1 MTNTR
6 SLLLSLATCFLATFA
21 FAQVSSEADLLVTKT
36 APAEAAAGSDVT
48 YTVEVR
54 NLGPDDAPTVTL
66 TDPIPAG
73 MTFVSATSEPA
84 FVCTTPAIGDGG
96 TISCVAA
103 TLIAGDT
110 ATFTFVV
117 SIPLQTE
124 PGTFFVNQAS
134 ATTQAVDPNDE
145 NNTGIA
151 TTTTPPPPQADLAV
165 VKSGPT
171 ATGPDTDIT
180 YTIVLSNGGP
190 AAATNVTLTDPIP
203 ADLTFVS
210 LTQTGT
216 PLTCDPLTA
225 GAGGTLSCSA
235 PTYAAGGST
244 TLSLTLHVP
253 AEPAGEYTNTATV
266 QSDSDPNPE
275 NNATTTS
282 LLVTAVDVS
291 VTKTGPAI
299 AAAGTTISY
308 TITVANA
315 GPDAAA
321 DVTLVDPLPAGTTFV
336 SMTHVGG
343 PVAACT
349 TNGTVTCAFGPLA
362 AGASSQY
369 TLTLAI
375 TTATTIS
382 NTATVSTSSFDTDPA
397 DNTATA
403 VTTVTQS
410 ADLAVVKNAAASVLA
425 GTNLTFSV
433 TATNAGPSNATA
445 VSISDTLPA
454 GTTFV
459 SATQTSGPAFTCG
472 HAAGTITCT
481 AATFDA
487 GATATFDFVVTVL
500 PGTSGLLTNTVAI
513 AASTPDPSAANNSST
528 SITTV
533 SSSADLAVI
542 KTAPPAAAVLTDVT
556 FSVTLTNLG
565 PSTAS
570 NVVLADAVPANTTFV
585 SATQTSGPL
594 FACSLAAGTITCS
607 IASFDPGA
615 AATFSFVVTP
625 TAEGSLTNTATV
637 TSTTA
642 DPVSPNN
649 ASTTTTTVARAVA
662 DVGIVKTANADEAVP
677 GAPATFTIVVTNSGP
692 GPAANVVVTD
702 PLPAGVTLVG
712 ATATQGSCSG
722 TTTVTCNLGTLE
734 AAASATITLEVLLPL
749 TPGPV
754 ANTATVT
761 SSDVDPNGGNNAG
774 AATITVAQAPAAI
787 PTLSPWMLALLAA
800 ALTAVVLMRSR

>member
-1 MTNTR
+1 MTNMR
-6 SLLLSLATCFLATFA
+6 SLLLSLTTCFLATLT
-21 FAQVSSEADLLVTKT
+21 FAQVAPETDLLVTKT
-36 APAEAAAGSDVT
+36 APAEAAAGADVT

-54 NLGPDDAPTVTL
+54 NLGPDDAAAVTL
-66 TDPIPAG
+66 TDPIPTG
-73 MTFVSATSEPA
+73 MTFVSATGEPG
-84 FVCTTPAIGDGG
+84 FTCTTPAVGDNG
-96 TISCVAA
+96 TISCFAA
-103 TLIAGDT
+103 VLTAGDT

-117 SIPLQTE
+117 NIPLETE
-124 PGTFFVNQAS
+124 PGTSFLNQAS
-134 ATTQAVDPNDE
+134 VATQTIDTNDE

-151 TTTTPPPPQADLAV
+151 GTTTPPPPQADLAL
-165 VKSGPT
+165 VKSGPST
-171 ATGPDTDIT
+171 TGPDTDIT

-190 AAATNVTLTDPIP
+190 SAATTVTLSDPIP
-203 ADLTFVS
+203 GGLTFVS

-216 PLTCDPLTA
+216 PLACAPLTV
-225 GAGGTLSCSA
+225 GAGGTLSCTA
-235 PTYAAGGST
+235 ATYPAGAST

-266 QSDSDPNPE
+266 ASDSDPNSE
-275 NNATTTS
+275 NDVTTTS
-282 LLVTAVDVS
+282 LIVTAVDLS
-291 VTKTGPAI
+291 VTKTGPAV
-299 AAAGTTISY
+299 AAAGTNISY

-315 GPDAAA
+315 GPDQAF
-321 DVTLVDPLPAGTTFV
+321 DVTLVDPLPPGTTFV
-336 SMTHVGG
+336 SMTHVSG
-343 PVAACT
+343 PVAVCT
-349 TNGTVTCAFGPLA
+349 TNGTVSCAFGPLA
-362 AGASSQY
+362 PADPSQY

-375 TTATTIS
+375 TTATTIN
-382 NTATVSTSSFDTDPA
+382 NTATVITSGFDTNSSN
-397 DNTATA
+397 NTATA

-410 ADLAVVKNAAASVLA
+410 ADLAAVKTAPASVVA
-425 GTNLTFSV
+425 GTSLTFSV
-433 TATNAGPSNATA
+433 TATNAGPSNAAT
-445 VSISDTLPA
+445 VSLTDTLPA

-481 AATFDA
+481 AAALAA
-487 GATATFDFVVTVL
+487 GATATFDFVATVL

-513 AASTPDPSAANNSST
+513 ASSTPDPSTANNSST

-542 KTAPPAAAVLTDVT
+542 KTAPPAAAVLTSVT
-556 FSVTLTNLG
+556 FGVTVTNGG
-565 PSTAS
+565 PSTAF
-570 NVVLADAVPANTTFV
+570 NVVLSDVVPANTTFV
-585 SATQTSGPL
+585 SATQTGGPAFTCGL
-594 FACSLAAGTITCS
+594 VAGTITCS

-649 ASTTTTTVARAVA
+649 TSSTTTAVARAGA
-662 DVGIVKTANADEAVP
+662 DVGVVKTANTDQVVP
-677 GAPATFTIVVTNSGP
+677 GAPATFTIVVTNNGP
-692 GPAANVVVTD
+692 GPAADVVVTD
-702 PLPAGVTLVG
+702 QLPAGVTLIG

-722 TTTVTCNLGTLE
+722 AAVVTCSLGTLE
-734 AAASATITLEVLLPL
+734 AAASATITLDVRLPL

-754 ANTATVT
+754 ENTATVT
-761 SSDVDPNGGNNAG
+761 SSDVDPNGGNNTG

-787 PTLSPWMLALLAA
+787 PTLSPWMLALLAT